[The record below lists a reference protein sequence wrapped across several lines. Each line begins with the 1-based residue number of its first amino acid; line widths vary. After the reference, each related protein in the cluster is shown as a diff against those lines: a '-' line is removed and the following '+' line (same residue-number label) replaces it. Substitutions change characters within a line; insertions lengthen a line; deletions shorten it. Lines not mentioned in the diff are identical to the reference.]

1 MNDRPATPC
10 KYPGKSCK
18 YVQCKY
24 PGAKKLKTDDMDS
37 ILVLKAIVGY
47 FLLCETDADREEGGC
62 EENDIEDAFCCGFE
76 QH

>member
-1 MNDRPATPC
+1 
-10 KYPGKSCK
+10 
-18 YVQCKY
+18 
-24 PGAKKLKTDDMDS
+24 MDPM
-37 ILVLKAIVGY
+37 LVLKAIVGY